1 MANHVYFNINLDL
14 DDGQIA
20 LLEKT
25 MKISETEN
33 GEMKWKSW
41 EPHLLPIY
49 PVKYN
54 EDDWYGWGCEQ
65 MGAKWVTIED
75 YGSNYM
81 SGHSAWSP
89 PNPMLENLVQYI
101 FDKVGGEVRAT
112 MTYEDEFRN
121 YIGKSEFWIDDGQC
135 QFDIDEVDGTE
146 LTEAMCEWSGWDT
159 EKPDFEW
166 WELTKAKNGNEYEP
180 QEVIDEMVYGFFED
194 GRVEVRHD

>member
-20 LLEKT
+20 LLQDT

-54 EDDWYGWGCEQ
+54 EDDWYSWGCEQ

-75 YGSNYM
+75 YDADYM

-89 PNPMLENLVQYI
+89 PNPMVESLVQYI
-101 FDKVGGEVRAT
+101 FDKVGGDVRAT

-121 YIGKSEFWIDDGQC
+121 YIGKSEFWIEDNQC
-135 QFDIDEVDGTE
+135 DFDIDEVDGAE
-146 LTEAMCEWSGWDT
+146 LNEVMEEWSGWDT
-159 EKPDFEW
+159 SSEEFSW
-166 WELTKAKNGNEYEP
+166 WDLCKAKNGEEYEP

>member
-20 LLEKT
+20 LLQDT

-75 YGSNYM
+75 YNADNM

-101 FDKVGGEVRAT
+101 FDKVGGDVRAT

-121 YIGKSEFWIDDGQC
+121 YIGKSEFWIEDNQC
-135 QFDIDEVDGTE
+135 QFDIDEVDGSE

-159 EKPDFEW
+159 ESEDFSW
-166 WELTKAKNGNEYEP
+166 WDLSEAKNGEKYEP
-180 QEVIDEMVYGFFED
+180 QEVLDEMVYGFFED
-194 GRVEVRHD
+194 GKVEVRHD